1 MQKAAYI
8 LSLLLLLTL
17 PSCRNAAGGNLKTA
31 ERQAAQTAHLKDSSL
46 CFREEILAS
55 TSADVRDFYQ
65 AYSNMT
71 VWTAKAD
78 RTALQQAIADA
89 ESDGLL
95 PKEYNLN
102 FLKEF
107 EALTVITEDEALRY
121 DLMMT
126 EAFRN
131 LSTHL
136 FKGRLKPSGVYSD
149 WALSSKPFDADKLL
163 GEALKNH
170 DVANAIDRCRP
181 RHQVYDS
188 LRNSLAVLN
197 SLPEDNSLTKIILE
211 KSLKVNDSSATIAA
225 IKQRL
230 AYWGDLKADS
240 VTNIYDEAT
249 VNAVKN
255 FQKRHGLH
263 PDGVAGKQVALLLN
277 ITRNERREQVIANL
291 ERWRWFP
298 YDFGERALLINIP
311 TYRLAVLE
319 NGKDTVQT
327 FKVVVGKPERKSPI
341 LDSRITNLVINPT
354 WTVPPTIIKE
364 DLTPAAT
371 KDRGYFANHNMK
383 IYRGEDE
390 VQPWEW
396 KPEEFDKYSYVQG
409 PGNHNSLGRIKFN
422 FYNTFSVYL
431 HDTNHRELFSKGYR
445 ALSSGCVRVQD
456 PFKLAGYLLEKDNP
470 DWNSKKLQE
479 VTDAQETK
487 NVYIQKSIR
496 VHQLYWTA
504 WMDKGGLQFRDD
516 IYSLDKILYD
526 KLRKDL

>member
-8 LSLLLLLTL
+8 VSLLLLLTL
-17 PSCRNAAGGNLKTA
+17 PSCRNAAGGNLITV
-31 ERQAAQTAHLKDSSL
+31 ERQAKTAHLKDSSL
-46 CFREEILAS
+46 CFTEDILKTTTGAI
-55 TSADVRDFYQ
+55 RNFYTGHG
-65 AYSNMT
+65 NVT
-71 VWTAKAD
+71 VWTTKAD
-78 RTALQQAIADA
+78 RIALQEAIAGA
-89 ESDGLL
+89 EADGLL
-95 PKEYNLN
+95 PKQYNLN

-107 EALTVITEDEALRY
+107 EALTAITEDEALRY

-126 EAFRN
+126 EAFHN
-131 LSTHL
+131 LATHL

-149 WALSSKPFDADKLL
+149 WALSSKPFEADKLL
-163 GEALKNH
+163 NEGLQSHTIA
-170 DVANAIDRCRP
+170 DAIDRCRP
-181 RHQVYDS
+181 KHEIYGS
-188 LRNSLAVLN
+188 LRHSLAILN
-197 SLPEDNSLTKIILE
+197 SLPDDSTLAEIEIE
-211 KSLKVNDSSATIAA
+211 KSLKLNDSSATVAA
-225 IKQRL
+225 VKQRL
-230 AYWGDLKADS
+230 AYWGDLKSDTI
-240 VTNIYDEAT
+240 TNIYDAAT
-249 VNAVKN
+249 VSAVKN
-255 FQKRHGLH
+255 FQERHGLH
-263 PDGVAGKQVALLLN
+263 PDGVVGKQVALLLN
-277 ITRNERREQVIANL
+277 ISRNKRREQVIANL

-327 FKVVVGKPERKSPI
+327 YKVVVGKPERKSPI

-371 KDRGYFANHNMK
+371 KDRAYFADHNMK

-396 KPEEFDKYSYVQG
+396 KPEEFDKYTYVQG

-422 FYNTFSVYL
+422 FHNPFSVYL

-470 DWNSKKLQE
+470 EWNDKKIQE
-479 VTDAQETK
+479 ITDAEATK

-526 KLRKDL
+526 KLRQDL